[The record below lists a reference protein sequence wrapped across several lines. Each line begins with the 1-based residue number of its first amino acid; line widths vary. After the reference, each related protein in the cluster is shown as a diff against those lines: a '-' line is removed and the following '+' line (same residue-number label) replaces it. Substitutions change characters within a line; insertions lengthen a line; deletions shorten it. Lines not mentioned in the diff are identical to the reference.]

1 MEWRFHMKNIFVTKS
16 SIAPFDEYVNE
27 IKDIWE
33 TRWMTNMGEK
43 HNLLERQLEEFLDVK
58 NVALCVNGHSALEMC
73 IEAMNLKGEIITTPF
88 TFISTTNSIIRMGC
102 TPIFCDID
110 PVSYTIDVNRIEDLI
125 TDKTVAIMPVHVY
138 GNVCDVEEIDR
149 IAKKHN
155 LKVIYDAAH
164 TFGESYKG
172 KGITTYGDAS
182 ILSFHATK
190 VFNTIEGGAICT
202 NDDNLKKTIQIL
214 RDFGI
219 RDDENIDL
227 VGTNSKMNEFAA
239 SMGICNLRHINEELA
254 KRKIVFDRYN
264 ENLKGIDGITLPP
277 YQSELVRNYA
287 YYPVVIDSAI
297 YSHDRNELFAELK
310 NNNIFARKYF
320 YPLTNKPNCISSV
333 FDSGN
338 TPIAENISNS
348 VLTLPMYADLSVE
361 TVDFIC
367 KIIKEFKIK

>member
-1 MEWRFHMKNIFVTKS
+1 MEWRFHMKKIFVTKS
-16 SIAPFDEYVNE
+16 SIAPFDEYVKE

-102 TPIFCDID
+102 APVFCDID
-110 PVSYTIDVNRIEDLI
+110 PVTYTIDAKKIEDLI

-138 GNVCDVEEIDR
+138 GNVCDIEEIDR

-164 TFGESYKG
+164 TFAESYKG
-172 KGITTYGDAS
+172 KGITSYGDAS

-202 NDDNLKKTIQIL
+202 NDDDLKKKIQIL

-219 RDDENIDL
+219 SGDENIDL

-239 SMGICNLRHINEELA
+239 SMGICNLRHIGEELA

-264 ENLKGIDGITLPP
+264 ENLKDVDGITLTP
-277 YQSELVRNYA
+277 YQPELGRNYA
-287 YYPVVIDSAI
+287 YYPVIIDSAL
-297 YSHDRNELFAELK
+297 YRHDRNELFEELK
-310 NNNIFARKYF
+310 KYNIFARKYF
-320 YPLTNKPNCISSV
+320 YPLTNKPNCISSI
-333 FDSGN
+333 FGSEN
-338 TPIAENISNS
+338 TPVAERISNS
-348 VLTLPMYADLSVE
+348 VLTLPMYADLDIE

-367 KIIKEFKIK
+367 NIIKEFKNK

>member
-1 MEWRFHMKNIFVTKS
+1 MEWRFHMKKIFVTKS

-43 HNLLERQLEEFLDVK
+43 HNLLERHLEEFLDVK

-102 TPIFCDID
+102 TPVFCDID
-110 PVSYTIDVNRIEDLI
+110 PVTYTIDANKIEDLI

-164 TFGESYKG
+164 TFAESYKG
-172 KGITTYGDAS
+172 KGITSYGDAS

-202 NDDNLKKTIQIL
+202 NDDDLKKKIQIL

-219 RDDENIDL
+219 SGDENIDL

-239 SMGICNLRHINEELA
+239 SMGIYNLRHIGEELA

-264 ENLKGIDGITLPP
+264 ENLKDVDGITLTP
-277 YQSELVRNYA
+277 YQPELGRNYA
-287 YYPVVIDSAI
+287 YYPVIIDSAL
-297 YSHDRNELFAELK
+297 YRHDRNELFEELK
-310 NNNIFARKYF
+310 KNNIFARKYF

-338 TPIAENISNS
+338 TPVAEIISNS
-348 VLTLPMYADLSVE
+348 VLTLPMYADLDLE
-361 TVDFIC
+361 TVDFISNV
-367 KIIKEFKIK
+367 IKEFKNK

>member
-1 MEWRFHMKNIFVTKS
+1 MEWRFHMKKIFVTKS

-102 TPIFCDID
+102 TPVFCDID
-110 PVSYTIDVNRIEDLI
+110 PVTYTIDANKIEDLI

-155 LKVIYDAAH
+155 LKVIYDGAH
-164 TFGESYKG
+164 TFAESYKG
-172 KGITTYGDAS
+172 KGITSYGDAS

-202 NDDNLKKTIQIL
+202 NDDDLKKTIQIL

-219 RDDENIDL
+219 SGDENIDL
-227 VGTNSKMNEFAA
+227 VGTNSKMNEFTA
-239 SMGICNLRHINEELA
+239 SMGICNLRHIGEELA

-264 ENLKGIDGITLPP
+264 ENLKGVDGITLTP
-277 YQSELVRNYA
+277 YQPELVRNYA
-287 YYPVVIDSAI
+287 YYPVIIDNTL
-297 YSHDRNELFAELK
+297 YCHDRNELFEELK
-310 NNNIFARKYF
+310 KNNIFARKYF
-320 YPLTNKPNCISSV
+320 YPLTNKPSCISSV

-338 TPIAENISNS
+338 TPIAERISNS
-348 VLTLPMYADLSVE
+348 VLTLPMYADLDIE

-367 KIIKEFKIK
+367 NIIKEFKNN

>member
-1 MEWRFHMKNIFVTKS
+1 MKKIFVTKS
-16 SIAPFDEYVNE
+16 SIAPFDEYVKE

-102 TPIFCDID
+102 APVFCDID
-110 PVSYTIDVNRIEDLI
+110 PVTYTIDANKIEDLI

-138 GNVCDVEEIDR
+138 GNVCDIEEIDR

-164 TFGESYKG
+164 TFAESYKG
-172 KGITTYGDAS
+172 KGITSYGDAS

-202 NDDNLKKTIQIL
+202 NDDDLKKKIQIL

-219 RDDENIDL
+219 SGDENIDL

-239 SMGICNLRHINEELA
+239 SMGICNLRHIGEELA

-264 ENLKGIDGITLPP
+264 LN
-277 YQSELVRNYA
+277 
-287 YYPVVIDSAI
+287 
-297 YSHDRNELFAELK
+297 
-310 NNNIFARKYF
+310 
-320 YPLTNKPNCISSV
+320 
-333 FDSGN
+333 FD
-338 TPIAENISNS
+338 
-348 VLTLPMYADLSVE
+348 
-361 TVDFIC
+361 DFV
-367 KIIKEFKIK
+367 